1 MFYLEAHKFFKR
13 KLVCILLIGIFLLIV
28 IPEIGNGLYLMSHY
42 GELKQRMDLFERH
55 NGILTDETAEEFW
68 EDYKGILSDKEV
80 EQIYYDYE
88 HHYFDDGELKRVKDT
103 FHNISFDIT
112 FGYYEQW
119 QMFLLNVTSYM
130 QYIPVFIAV
139 AFSGIFTYD
148 KSCGMQEIML
158 SARYGRKQCTK
169 AKVLLAFLVTNIMF
183 LLVALISS
191 IKMFL
196 LTQGRGWNTSIQLSS
211 WFRDSQVDTNYG
223 ILWLNTLFLSFLAI
237 NTILFI
243 TLSVSFLAKSP
254 TVAMCI
260 SLGVLFL
267 LRPDVVEVLVADRE
281 IAAKIVSLTPY
292 NIINTYNLVRQTPVG
307 TVQWIYIVE
316 AAYVAILIAG
326 GIFFFKKLIKQYK
339 YFAS

>member
-1 MFYLEAHKFFKR
+1 M
-13 KLVCILLIGIFLLIV
+13 LIA
-28 IPEIGNGLYLMSHY
+28 IPEIGNGLYLMSNY
-42 GELKQRMDLFERH
+42 AELKQRMELFERH
-55 NGILTDETAEEFW
+55 NGILTDESAEEFW
-68 EDYKGILSDKEV
+68 EDYKGILSNE
-80 EQIYYDYE
+80 EIEHIYYAYE

-103 FHNISFDIT
+103 FPSIGFDII

-119 QMFLLNVTSYM
+119 QLFLVDVISYM

-139 AFSGIFTYD
+139 TFSGIFTYD

-183 LLVALISS
+183 FLVALLSS

-211 WFRDSQVDTNYG
+211 WLRDSQVDISYG
-223 ILWLNTLFLSFLAI
+223 ILWLHTLFLSFLAI
-237 NTILFI
+237 NVILFI

-267 LRPDVVEVLVADRE
+267 LRPDVVQVLIADKE
-281 IAAKIVSLTPY
+281 MAGKVISLTPY
-292 NIINTYNLVRQTPVG
+292 NIISTYNLVRQTPVG
-307 TVQWIYIVE
+307 SVQWIYIVE
-316 AAYVAILIAG
+316 AVYVVLLISG